1 MTLAETLVP
10 FPVVLP
16 LAVAAVVLAVGHA
29 LPSRVPDVVATS
41 VALCV
46 CGISAF
52 LADASWSG
60 PLVYWFGGWT
70 PRPGVVLGIGF
81 GVDPA
86 SAAIATFIGLLF
98 ATTFVYAW
106 GYFDDVK
113 SVFHV
118 VFLLFLAA
126 MQGFCLTRDLFN
138 LFVWFE
144 VMSVGAFALTA
155 YQLETP
161 SIAGALNFTVTNSI
175 ASMVMLAG
183 VGLLYSQ
190 AGALDFEALGRVVAA
205 AGDNDTVLI
214 GGFCLIALALLTK
227 AALVPLHF
235 WLSDA
240 HAVAPS
246 PVSVIFSG
254 AMVPLGLFGFAKI
267 AYQVFGGSIHAAAL
281 LHGVIM
287 ALGCVT
293 AIVGGAMAWR
303 QRHLKRLLAFSTI
316 SHIGIMVVGLASL
329 TATGLAGQLAYV
341 VGHGLVKGALF
352 MLVGMLLATKASVD
366 ELDLRGLGR
375 DIWPA
380 GLATAAAGLLLAGA
394 PIGILHGATHL
405 VEEATASVA
414 AGTVNAVIVLVAA
427 ITGAA
432 VLRATGRIYLG
443 LGPDPGDEA
452 EAPSTKDQEKADRPF
467 ALMLAPALVLL
478 LLALLPARWV
488 EDAAPTAA
496 LLFAGKATSITLSG
510 VPGAA
515 SPLLPWVSTASAVL
529 LAGWT
534 LGRDRWPPTLARKA
548 DAIARPVFQ
557 GLDVLHSG
565 LVGDYVAWMMVGLA
579 GFAAA
584 SGLR

>member
-1 MTLAETLVP
+1 MTLAETIVP
-10 FPVVLP
+10 IPVMLP
-16 LAVAAVVLAVGHA
+16 LAVAAVLLAVGHA
-29 LPSRVPDVVATS
+29 LPSRVPDVVATLVS
-41 VALCV
+41 LCV
-46 CGISAF
+46 CAISAT
-52 LADASWSG
+52 LAVESWHG
-60 PLVYWFGGWT
+60 PLLYWFGGWM
-70 PRPGVVLGIGF
+70 PRPDIVLGIGF

-86 SAAIATFIGLLF
+86 SAAIAAFISLLF
-98 ATTFVYAW
+98 ASTFVFAW
-106 GYFDDVK
+106 GYFDEVK

-118 VFLLFLAA
+118 LFLLFLAA
-126 MQGFCLTRDLFN
+126 MQGFCLARDLFN

-155 YQLETP
+155 YQLEMS
-161 SIAGALNFTVTNSI
+161 SIAGALNFTVTNSL

-205 AGDNDTVLI
+205 AGADDTVLI

-267 AYQVFGGSIHAAAL
+267 VHQVFGGSADAAAL
-281 LHGVIM
+281 LHDILM
-287 ALGCVT
+287 PLGCLT
-293 AIVGGAMAWR
+293 AALGGAMAWR

-316 SHIGIMVVGLASL
+316 SHIGIMVVGLASTTEL
-329 TATGLAGQLAYV
+329 GLAGQLAYV
-341 VGHGLVKGALF
+341 VGHGLVKGSLF
-352 MLVGMLLATKASVD
+352 MLVGILLATKASVD

-380 GLATAAAGLLLAGA
+380 GVATAVAGLLLAGA
-394 PIGILHGATHL
+394 PIGLLHEATHF
-405 VEEATASVA
+405 VEAATAPVA
-414 AGTVNAVIVLVAA
+414 GGAVTATIIFAAA

-452 EAPSTKDQEKADRPF
+452 EAPSADEREKTDRPL
-467 ALMLAPALVLL
+467 AVMLAPVFILL
-478 LLALLPARWV
+478 LLAITPADLIK
-488 EDAAPTAA
+488 ELAPSAAR
-496 LLFAGKATSITLSG
+496 LFAGKAATASLAGT
-510 VPGAA
+510 PGAP
-515 SPLLPWVSTASAVL
+515 STMLPWISTG
-529 LAGWT
+529 LAGLVAAWA
-534 LGRDRWPPTLARKA
+534 LGRSRLPKIVTRTL
-548 DAIARPVFQ
+548 DAVIRPIFTWF
-557 GLDVLHSG
+557 DVLHSG
-565 LVGDYVAWMMVGLA
+565 LVGDYVAWMMVGLSV
-579 GFAAA
+579 FAAA
-584 SGLR
+584 AGLH

>member
-10 FPVVLP
+10 VPVLLP
-16 LAVAAVVLAVGHA
+16 LVVAAVLLAVGHA
-29 LPSRVPDVVATS
+29 LPSRVPDVLATGVS
-41 VALCV
+41 ACV
-46 CGISAF
+46 CAISAV
-52 LADASWSG
+52 LALESRTA
-60 PLVYWFGGWT
+60 PLLYWFGGWT

-86 SAAIATFIGLLF
+86 SAAIAAFIGLLF
-98 ATTFVYAW
+98 ASTFVFAW
-106 GYFDDVK
+106 GFFDEVR

-118 VFLLFLAA
+118 LFLLFLAA

-155 YQLETP
+155 YQLETS
-161 SIAGALNFTVTNSI
+161 SIAGALNFTVTNSL

-183 VGLLYSQ
+183 VGLLYAE
-190 AGALDFEALGRVVAA
+190 AGALDFEALGRAVTA
-205 AGDNDTVLI
+205 AGSNDTVLI

-227 AALVPLHF
+227 AAVVPLQF

-267 AYQVFGGSIHAAAL
+267 AHQVFGGSASAAAV
-281 LHGVIM
+281 LHGILM
-287 ALGCVT
+287 GLGCLT
-293 AIVGGAMAWR
+293 AVVGGAMAWR

-316 SHIGIMVVGLASL
+316 SHVGIMVVGLASL

-352 MLVGMLLATKASVD
+352 MLVGILLATKASVD

-380 GLATAAAGLLLAGA
+380 GIATAAAGLLLAGA
-394 PIGILHGATHL
+394 PIGLLHGATHL
-405 VEEATASVA
+405 VEEATAPT
-414 AGTVNAVIVLVAA
+414 AGGAVVAVILFAAA

-443 LGPDPGDEA
+443 LGPDPEDEA
-452 EAPSTKDQEKADRPF
+452 EQPSAEEQEKADRP
-467 ALMLAPALVLL
+467 LA
-478 LLALLPARWV
+478 
-488 EDAAPTAA
+488 
-496 LLFAGKATSITLSG
+496 
-510 VPGAA
+510 
-515 SPLLPWVSTASAVL
+515 
-529 LAGWT
+529 
-534 LGRDRWPPTLARKA
+534 
-548 DAIARPVFQ
+548 
-557 GLDVLHSG
+557 
-565 LVGDYVAWMMVGLA
+565 
-579 GFAAA
+579 
-584 SGLR
+584 

>member
-1 MTLAETLVP
+1 MTLVQSLVP
-10 FPVVLP
+10 LPVLLP
-16 LAVAAVVLAVGHA
+16 LGVAAVLLAIGHA
-29 LPSRVPDVVATS
+29 LPSRVPDIVATL

-46 CGISAF
+46 CGLSATLV
-52 LADASWSG
+52 LASRSE

-70 PRPGVVLGIGF
+70 PRPGVVLGIAF

-86 SAAIATFIGLLF
+86 SAAIATFISLLF
-98 ATTFVYAW
+98 AATFVFAW
-106 GYFDDVK
+106 GFFDEVQ

-118 VFLLFLAA
+118 LFLLFLAA

-144 VMSVGAFALTA
+144 VMSVSAFALTA
-155 YQLETP
+155 YRLEP
-161 SIAGALNFTVTNSI
+161 SSIAGALNFTVTNSL

-183 VGLLYSQ
+183 VGLLYAK
-190 AGALDFEALGRVVAA
+190 AGALDFEALGRVVTA
-205 AGDNDTVLI
+205 AGTDDTVLM

-227 AALVPLHF
+227 AAVVPLQF

-246 PVSVIFSG
+246 PVSVVFSG

-267 AYQVFGGSIHAAAL
+267 AHQVFGGSVAAAAM
-281 LHGVIM
+281 LHGILM
-287 ALGCVT
+287 ALGCLT
-293 AIVGGAMAWR
+293 AVVGGAMAWR

-316 SHIGIMVVGLASL
+316 SHIGIMLVGLASL
-329 TATGLAGQLAYV
+329 TEAGLAGQLSYV

-352 MLVGMLLATKASVD
+352 MLVGVLLATKASVD

-380 GLATAAAGLLLAGA
+380 GIATGAAGLLLAGA
-394 PIGILHGATHL
+394 PVGILHGATHL
-405 VEEATASVA
+405 IEDATAPLWGGVVIASSVFA
-414 AGTVNAVIVLVAA
+414 AA

-452 EAPSTKDQEKADRPF
+452 EAPSAREQENAERPL
-467 ALMLAPALVLL
+467 ALMLAPVIV
-478 LLALLPARWV
+478 LLALDLLPASWV
-488 EDAAPTAA
+488 ESFATSVTP
-496 LLFAGKATSITLSG
+496 LFATGTAIISMSVTAGT
-510 VPGAA
+510 A
-515 SPLLPWVSTASAVL
+515 SPFLPWLSTGLAVL
-529 LAGWT
+529 LAIAA
-534 LGRDRWPPTLARKA
+534 LGRDQWPKA
-548 DAIARPVFQ
+548 LTRATDAMTKPIFVP
-557 GLDVLHSG
+557 LDELHSG

-579 GFAAA
+579 AFTAATL
-584 SGLR
+584 LR

>member
-10 FPVVLP
+10 FPVLLP
-16 LAVAAVVLAVGHA
+16 LTVAAVLLAVGHA
-29 LPSRVPDVVATS
+29 LPSRVPDVIATL

-46 CGISAF
+46 GGLSAT
-52 LADASWSG
+52 LAVESWGG
-60 PLVYWFGGWT
+60 PLVYWFGGWL

-86 SAAIATFIGLLF
+86 SAAIAAFISVLFAATFIF
-98 ATTFVYAW
+98 AW
-106 GYFDDVK
+106 GYFDEVR
-113 SVFHV
+113 SVFHLL
-118 VFLLFLAA
+118 FLLFLAA

-144 VMSVGAFALTA
+144 VMSVSAFALTA
-155 YQLETP
+155 YQLEQS
-161 SIAGALNFTVTNSI
+161 SIAGALNFTVTNSL

-183 VGLLYSQ
+183 VGLLYAR
-190 AGALDFEALGRVVAA
+190 AGALDFEALGEVVTATDA
-205 AGDNDTVLI
+205 SDPVLI

-227 AALVPLHF
+227 AAVVPLQF

-267 AYQVFGGSIHAAAL
+267 AHRVFGGSADAAAL
-281 LHGVIM
+281 LHGLLM
-287 ALGCVT
+287 ALGCLT
-293 AIVGGAMAWR
+293 AAVGGAMAWR

-316 SHIGIMVVGLASL
+316 SHVGIMVVGLASL
-329 TATGLAGQLAYV
+329 TTTGLAGQLAYV
-341 VGHGLVKGALF
+341 IGHGLVKGSLF
-352 MLVGMLLATKASVD
+352 MLVGVLLATKASVD

-380 GLATAAAGLLLAGA
+380 GLATAAAGLLLAGL
-394 PIGILHGATHL
+394 PIGILHEATHL
-405 VEEATASVA
+405 VEDATAPVA
-414 AGTVNAVIVLVAA
+414 GGVVTAAIVFAAA

-452 EAPSTKDQEKADRPF
+452 EEPSAKEQEKANRPL
-467 ALMLAPALVLL
+467 ALMLAPVLVLL
-478 LLALLPARWV
+478 LLALLPAHWV
-488 EDAAPTAA
+488 EELAPSAAR
-496 LLFAGKATSITLSG
+496 LFAGKAATVSLSG
-510 VPGAA
+510 TPGTA
-515 SPLLPWVSTASAVL
+515 SALLPWISTGLAVG
-529 LAGWT
+529 LAAWA
-534 LGRDRWPPTLARKA
+534 LGRDRWPKILTRTT
-548 DAIARPVFQ
+548 DTVTRPVFD
-557 GLDVLHSG
+557 GLDFLHSG
-565 LVGDYVAWMMVGLA
+565 LVGDYVAWMMVALA

-584 SGLR
+584 AGLR